1 MKRNEDDYREYLA
14 DKTIETILSS
24 GHKLDEDEV
33 RKLKADLNERL
44 SKEIAPE
51 KLDEAS
57 EWLEALS
64 DYMDSKSKD
73 LDDIWGQGEKINN
86 VLMLLGSALLSRL
99 STTQKINDEQLTIDQ
114 RMEMVGWI
122 KEFTKLVWWIASNPE
137 TINKEVPVE
146 TK

>member
-1 MKRNEDDYREYLA
+1 M
-14 DKTIETILSS
+14 
-24 GHKLDEDEV
+24 
-33 RKLKADLNERL
+33 
-44 SKEIAPE
+44 
-51 KLDEAS
+51 
-57 EWLEALS
+57 S

-86 VLMLLGSALLSRL
+86 VLMLLGSSLLSRL
-99 STTQKINDEQLTIDQ
+99 ATTQKINDEQLTIDQ

>member
-86 VLMLLGSALLSRL
+86 VLMLLGSSLLSRL
-99 STTQKINDEQLTIDQ
+99 ATTQKINDEQ
-114 RMEMVGWI
+114 
-122 KEFTKLVWWIASNPE
+122 
-137 TINKEVPVE
+137 
-146 TK
+146 